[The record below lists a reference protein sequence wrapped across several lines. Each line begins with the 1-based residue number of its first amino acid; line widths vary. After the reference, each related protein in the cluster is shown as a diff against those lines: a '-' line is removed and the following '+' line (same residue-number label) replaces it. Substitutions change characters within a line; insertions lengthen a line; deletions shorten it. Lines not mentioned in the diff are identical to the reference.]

1 MSAIAERDLD
11 TDAAH
16 VLIVLDTTGDTKVE
30 WDNEKAP
37 EIENARRTFN
47 ELRGKGYAAYRM
59 KKDGSK
65 GEVVREF
72 DTHAERLILAPP
84 MVGG

>member
-1 MSAIAERDLD
+1 MSGLLALEHDVYAEH
-11 TDAAH
+11 T
-16 VLIVLDTTGDTKVE
+16 LIVLDRTGDTKVE

-37 EIENARRTFN
+37 EVENARRTFN

-65 GEVVREF
+65 GEVIRDF